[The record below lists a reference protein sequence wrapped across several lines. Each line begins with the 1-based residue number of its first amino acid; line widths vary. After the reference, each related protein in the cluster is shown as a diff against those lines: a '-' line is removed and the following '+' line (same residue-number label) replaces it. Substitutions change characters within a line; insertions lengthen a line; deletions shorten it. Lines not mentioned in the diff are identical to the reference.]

1 MNLFVESPMVE
12 LSGEEEAALLAR
24 QPRSPEAVES
34 TVRSILGDVRRRGD
48 AALRHLA
55 REYDGIELERLTVGP
70 EACIEALDRIPS
82 EVRSALEA
90 ARDNIARFHEAQLAS
105 FDTVEVEV
113 EPGVRL
119 QRRTTPLSAV
129 GVYAPG
135 GSAAYPSSVLMGV
148 VPAKVAGVSRVV
160 VCSPPGPGGLP
171 SDAVLAAAAI
181 AGADTV
187 APIGG
192 AGAIGALAY
201 GTHSVPPVDAIVGP
215 GNAWVTEAKRQVAG
229 SVRIDAPAG
238 PSELLVMADET
249 ANPDWV
255 ALELIAQAEHDSEAV
270 VGLVTDSAPL
280 VADVRKALER
290 LVPDAERE
298 DTVRTAL
305 ARRGFLLLAE
315 SMLEARSFANRFA
328 AEHLSVMTAS
338 PEDDAATMRT
348 AGTIFLG
355 GASSVAFG
363 DYMTGANH
371 VLPTAGL
378 ARTYSGLS
386 VEHMLRSY
394 TVQQVSSAAA
404 ARMAQPV
411 AALAAAEGLP
421 SHAAAALARSG
432 S

>member
-1 MNLFVESPMVE
+1 VNLFVESPLAE
-12 LSGEEEAALLAR
+12 LSAEEETALLAR
-24 QPRSPEAVES
+24 QPESPEAVES
-34 TVRSILGDVRRRGD
+34 TVRSILNDVRLRGD

-55 REYDGIELERLTVGP
+55 REYDGVELERLTVGP
-70 EACIEALDRIPS
+70 ETCTAALDRIPT
-82 EVRSALEA
+82 EVRSALER

-119 QRRTTPLSAV
+119 QRRTTPLGAV

-148 VPAKVAGVSRVV
+148 VPARVAGVSRVI

-181 AGADTV
+181 GGADMV
-187 APIGG
+187 APLGG

-215 GNAWVTEAKRQVAG
+215 GNAWVTEAKRQVA
-229 SVRIDAPAG
+229 
-238 PSELLVMADET
+238 
-249 ANPDWV
+249 
-255 ALELIAQAEHDSEAV
+255 AEHDVEAV
-270 VGLVTDSAPL
+270 VGLVTDAGTL
-280 VADVRKALER
+280 VADVRSALER

-338 PEDDAATMRT
+338 PDDDAATMRT

-394 TVQQVSSAAA
+394 TVQQVGAAAA
-404 ARMAQPV
+404 ARMAEAV
-411 AALAAAEGLP
+411 AALAVAEGLH